1 MERKILMELAHK
13 GKVLFEAT
21 TEEERRLVFARA
33 YLEVKTMLEDN
44 LLRRFLQTDR
54 FKSVRAQRR
63 MMMQREN
70 LSTVAAS
77 PHRLAE
83 V

>member
-1 MERKILMELAHK
+1 MERKRLMELAHK
-13 GKVLFEAT
+13 GEVLFEAG
-21 TEEERRLVFARA
+21 TEEERRLIFARA

-63 MMMQREN
+63 MGMQGEN
-70 LSTVAAS
+70 FSTMVAS

>member
-1 MERKILMELAHK
+1 MERKRLMELAHK
-13 GKVLFEAT
+13 GEALFET
-21 TEEERRLVFARA
+21 GTEEERRLIFARA

-63 MMMQREN
+63 MRMQREN
-70 LSTVAAS
+70 FSTMAAS